1 MSAVA
6 SAIDRLTEG
15 LGELQAYH
23 RGRRGLEEFQAY
35 ADDPVRFLREV
46 LRVETLWDKQ
56 AEIAALVASSPQVA
70 VPGCNGS
77 GKDWLAARLA
87 LWWVYARRG
96 LVLLTGPTERQ
107 TKIVCMSEVAR
118 AFAKAPE
125 LPGRLFESVLK
136 LESAEAAGIVAFTT
150 TDTSRFTG
158 FHAPSL
164 LVILTEA
171 QAVEPFVWEGIFA
184 NAVGQ
189 DSRVLAVGNPLFD
202 NGRFFEACRSP
213 QWRTVKL
220 AATEHPNVVE
230 GKNVIPGAITRD
242 GVERIAREYGRDS
255 MVYRSRVLAEFPD
268 HSVESLIRR
277 SWLEAA
283 AERFESGACETLPPA
298 DPDRPGQ
305 SVKLLPRVAALD
317 PARFGADRTALAIRQ
332 GGVLRALESWTA
344 RDTMETTGLVLTKLD
359 GTRSPLANRRIVDL
373 TPPWGRTQLLV
384 VDEIGLGAG
393 VVDRLREQ
401 GYAVRGFNGSRQPQ
415 LGAAPDRFLNQRAE
429 VYWHLREL
437 LEAGRVAVPR
447 HAQLFDELCAT
458 QWKVNSSGRIQI
470 ESKDELK
477 ARLGR
482 SPDLADAVAMCY
494 MDFGVRSNFTQ
505 VPVEY
510 CY

>member
-1 MSAVA
+1 MNGIS

-23 RGRRGLEEFQAY
+23 RGRRGLEEFEAF

-46 LRVETLWDKQ
+46 LRVDTLWDRQ
-56 AEIAALVASSPQVA
+56 AEIAQLVASAPQVA

-107 TKIVCMSEVAR
+107 TKVVCMAEVAR
-118 AFAKAPE
+118 AFARAPE
-125 LPGRLFESVLK
+125 LPGRLFEGALK

-184 NAVGQ
+184 NAVGE

-202 NGRFFEACRSP
+202 SGRFFEACRSP
-213 QWRTVKL
+213 AWRVVKL
-220 AATEHPNVVE
+220 SALEHPNIVQ
-230 GKNVIPGAITRD
+230 GRNVIPGAITAA
-242 GVERIAREYGRDS
+242 GVERIAQEYGRDS
-255 MVYRSRVLAEFPD
+255 MVYRSRVLAQFPE

-283 AERFESGACETLPPA
+283 AERWQTGACEVIPARQLGGEPTRVKTLA
-298 DPDRPGQ
+298 
-305 SVKLLPRVAALD
+305 RVAAID
-317 PARFGADRTALAIRQ
+317 PARFGSDRTALAVRQ
-332 GGVLRALESWTA
+332 GGILRVLDSWTA
-344 RDTMETTGLVLTKLD
+344 RDTMETCGLALVRLEHAGGALSNH
-359 GTRSPLANRRIVDL
+359 GIADL
-373 TPPWGRTQLLV
+373 TPVHSRTEELI
-384 VDEIGLGAG
+384 VDEVGLGAG
-393 VVDRLREQ
+393 VLDRLSEQ
-401 GYAVRGFNGSRQPQ
+401 GYAVRGFNGGRDPSPV
-415 LGAAPDRFLNQRAE
+415 ASASRFLNLRAA

-437 LEAGRVAVPR
+437 LESGRIALPR
-447 HAQLFDELCAT
+447 EPQLFDELCAT
-458 QWKVNSSGRIQI
+458 QWKVNSAGRVQI

-482 SPDLADAVAMCY
+482 SPDLADAVAMCF
-494 MDFGVRSNFTQ
+494 MDFGVRPNFSQ
-505 VPVEY
+505 VAVTY
-510 CY
+510 HV